1 MITYQR
7 CKEIFSDSE
16 KFEKMD
22 WGSNDIDYNRVNMKS
37 LAKDGFHYDFGFRK
51 MPNGFNDV
59 AEVFFGKW
67 TPMQSKVVFSQICDE
82 DSLLKLIDICH
93 NQGTI

>member
-7 CKEIFSDSE
+7 CKEIFSDNE
-16 KFEKMD
+16 RFEKIKYD
-22 WGSNDIDYNRVNMKS
+22 HTKFGYNRVNMRKK
-37 LAKDGFHYDFGFRK
+37 AKDGYHYDFGFRK

-59 AEVFFGKW
+59 AEIFFGKW
-67 TPMQSKVVFSQICDE
+67 TTMDAKVVFHGICDE
-82 DSLLKLIDICH
+82 NSLLNLIDICH

>member
-7 CKEIFSDSE
+7 CKEIFSNEEIFE
-16 KFEKMD
+16 KFKYD
-22 WGSNDIDYNRVNMKS
+22 RTKYGYNRVNMKH
-37 LAKDGFHYDFGFRK
+37 LANDGYHYDFGFRK

-59 AEVFFGKW
+59 AEIFFGKW
-67 TPMQSKVVFSQICDE
+67 TPMRAKVVFATICDE

-93 NQGTI
+93 NYGTI